1 MDILY
6 DPTIVK
12 QRFPNKVYA
21 IFRSSKNIDYLMH
34 VLNTKYNKSNNMTSI
49 GVNLSK
55 LKEMFLI
62 DFYTKVQKFW
72 IPIADRSYTDIYVWD
87 AVKKLNYKFI
97 KYACQHIESVYD
109 SKKSKS
115 YTDAILDATVLY
127 QPGFE
132 DMNKDLYKKTDK
144 WGTTH
149 LDPSKICKTADEA
162 EAEYYGHDY
171 VTSDVSIELKKK
183 IKNEPNYTHPF
194 KPNRT
199 PFMINRKPKIDIWNK
214 FNNASY
220 GTDKDFQFSKG
231 TDGTHE
237 LEAPIYN
244 HRFPPQYSRR

>member
-6 DPTIVK
+6 DPKIVK

-21 IFRSSKNIDYLMH
+21 IFRSSKNIDYLTH
-34 VLNTKYNKSNNMTSI
+34 VLNTKYNTPHNMTSVGPI
-49 GVNLSK
+49 SNLEKS
-55 LKEMFLI
+55 KEMFLI
-62 DFYTKVQKFW
+62 DFYTKIQKFW

-97 KYACQHIESVYD
+97 KYACQHIESIYD
-109 SKKSKS
+109 SKKSQS

-132 DMNKDLYKKTDK
+132 DMNKNLYKKTDR

-149 LDPSKICKTADEA
+149 LDSSNICKTAEEA

-171 VTSDVSIELKKK
+171 VTSEVSIALKKK

-194 KPNRT
+194 KSSGT
-199 PFMINRKPKIDIWNK
+199 PFMINRKPKINIWNK

-220 GTDKDFQFSKG
+220 GADKEFQVATG
-231 TDGTHE
+231 TDE
-237 LEAPIYN
+237 LEAPIYR
-244 HRFPPQYSRR
+244 HKFQAKYSK